1 MYSIVLTKKWIR
13 YCCSGLLILSGYSG
27 LMSKPLNAATTNATV
42 TANIII
48 AMSLSTQSNMV
59 FGDISTS
66 STSGSVVLNTEGVR
80 TTVGGATINSAA
92 TGTPAEFNA
101 SGEPGAIFTI
111 SMPSSITLTDPANNT
126 MLVDNFV
133 SDPLDNGQL
142 DASGNKTVLVGATI
156 HVASK
161 QAFGSYTGLISLNVD
176 YD

>member
-1 MYSIVLTKKWIR
+1 MLI
-13 YCCSGLLILSGYSG
+13 ILSGYSA
-27 LMSKPLNAATTNATV
+27 LISKPLNAGTTDASV

-48 AMSLSTQSNMV
+48 AMSLSTQSNME

-66 STSGSVVLNTEGVR
+66 STSGSVILNTQGVR
-80 TTVGGATINSAA
+80 TTVGGATINSEA

-101 SGEPGAIFTI
+101 AGEPGAIFSI

-126 MLVDNFV
+126 LLVDNFV

-142 DASGNKTVLVGATI
+142 DASGNRTVLVGATL

-161 QAFGSYTGLISLNVD
+161 QAFGSYTGLITLNVD